1 MIPSINICLYFLLFQ
16 FFSYKHYSN
25 NSLLNLWPSF
35 FTPNL
40 FEMNRFCKSTYL
52 TKISI
57 RLQQRGPK
65 QELKSQLKAW
75 FFPDD
80 GSWVPCNW
88 GDKIASWPQ
97 QVPVILYVHS
107 AFSWTLTNFCKNCKM
122 FSIENIH
129 DNHVWFLNKEVI
141 LKSERM
147 E

>member
-1 MIPSINICLYFLLFQ
+1 MIPSINIYLYFCY
-16 FFSYKHYSN
+16 FSSFPIN
-25 NSLLNLWPSF
+25 INISLLNLWPSF

-40 FEMNRFCKSTYL
+40 FEMNRFCKFTYL

-57 RLQQRGPK
+57 RLQQGGPK
-65 QELKSQLKAW
+65 QELKSQLKTW
-75 FFPDD
+75 FFSDD
-80 GSWVPCNW
+80 GLWVPCNW

-97 QVPVILYVHS
+97 EVPVILYVHN
-107 AFSWTLTNFCKNCKM
+107 AFSLTQAKFCKNRRM

-141 LKSERM
+141 LKSKGM